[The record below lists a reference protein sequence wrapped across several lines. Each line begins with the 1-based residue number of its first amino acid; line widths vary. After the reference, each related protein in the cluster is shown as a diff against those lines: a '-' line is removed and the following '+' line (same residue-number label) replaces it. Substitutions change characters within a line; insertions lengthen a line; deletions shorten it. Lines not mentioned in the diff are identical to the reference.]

1 VVTDLIGAKEGEP
14 FDFVTT
20 QMEILEVFY
29 ALTAIEN
36 NSVDW
41 TVIEWYFLKT
51 VRVKSNL
58 FTNQKIWVILTL
70 EVS

>member
-36 NSVDW
+36 NSVD
-41 TVIEWYFLKT
+41 
-51 VRVKSNL
+51 
-58 FTNQKIWVILTL
+58 
-70 EVS
+70 